1 MQKPRTQDNR
11 LLKFLLHFG
20 FFASGISTVL
30 IGQVLPLLSSK
41 FSLNDEKTANFFPA
55 QFAGSLIGTYLTNW
69 FGKKD
74 RFLLATAIGCVA
86 MSGGVLMLN
95 LGSFEFCLAGFFV
108 NGVGIGLT
116 LPSINMLVLEL
127 DPSRAAS
134 ALSILN
140 FFWGFGAILSQ
151 PFVDLLSRGTDIFLP
166 TALLAA
172 ALLIV
177 GFALFAVKPDIP
189 ASTNEAE
196 TETSAADPPIWS
208 SPTAW
213 AIAAFNFVHV
223 GFESG
228 MGGWLKTYTERIDS
242 VQLWFPPIFLF
253 YLFFVAGRG
262 IAPVFFRFLNENAML
277 FFSILT
283 ILTGMIVLLAA
294 RDVLMLSVGASI
306 AGFGTSAI
314 FPTNLSRFT
323 NTFGATASRR
333 AMPFFIFGT
342 LGAAFMTWFIGVVSN
357 AYQDLRAGMFLLFA
371 AAAILLVLQMI
382 INLLSRKRTPAIQHR
397 RR

>member
-1 MQKPRTQDNR
+1 MQNPRAQTNSI
-11 LLKFLLHFG
+11 LKILLHLG
-20 FFASGISTVL
+20 FFASGICTVL
-30 IGQVLPLLSSK
+30 IGQVLPILSSK
-41 FSLNDEKTANFFPA
+41 FSLDDEQTANFFPA
-55 QFAGSLIGTYLTNW
+55 QFAGSLIGTFLTNW

-74 RFLLATAIGCVA
+74 RFLLAAAIGCIA
-86 MSGGVLMLN
+86 MSAGVLMLN
-95 LGSFEFCLAGFFV
+95 LGSFEICLAGFFV

-127 DPSRAAS
+127 DPVRAAS

-151 PFVDLLSRGTDIFLP
+151 PFVDLLSRGTDILLP

-177 GFALFAVKPDIP
+177 GLALFAVKLDIP
-189 ASTNEAE
+189 TPVSDAGKEPRTTN
-196 TETSAADPPIWS
+196 PPIWS
-208 SPTAW
+208 SPAAW

-228 MGGWLKTYTERIDS
+228 MGGWLKTYTERMDS

-262 IAPVFFRFLNENAML
+262 IAPLFFRFFDESGML
-277 FFSILT
+277 FFSL
-283 ILTGMIVLLAA
+283 LVVVAGMITLLFA
-294 RDVLMLSVGASI
+294 RDITTLGIGASI

-314 FPTNLSRFT
+314 FPTNMSRFT
-323 NTFGATASRR
+323 RTFGPTASRR
-333 AMPFFIFGT
+333 ATPFFICGT
-342 LGAAFMTWFIGVVSN
+342 LGAAFTTWLIGVVSTN
-357 AYQDLRAGMFLLFA
+357 YSSLRSGMF
-371 AAAILLVLQMI
+371 ILLGSAVLLLI
-382 INLLSRKRTPAIQHR
+382 IQVMLAARTKIRPKA
-397 RR
+397 